1 MTVNS
6 LILEEA
12 TVDDVPALTELW
24 YAAFTDP
31 GVRHLWPDTP
41 GVRKWWDDA
50 NREDFINK
58 KEFQHYIKIVDPKS
72 KDGRGRPRIAAYAK
86 WDLATPKERGP
97 RYPPWSEDMP
107 IQACDAF
114 IERLE
119 NSRLQVMAG
128 QKKHYYLDTLV
139 THPDYQRRGAG
150 SMLVKW
156 GCDLAD
162 KDGVGVYVDASEAGA
177 PLYQKFG
184 FIPKTLVVD
193 KPASGIVPM
202 ARALNVSA
210 VVA

>member
-6 LILEEA
+6 LVLQEA
-12 TVDDVPALTELW
+12 TLDDVPALSELW
-24 YAAFTDP
+24 YAAFTEP
-31 GVRHLWPDTP
+31 GVRYLWPDTP
-41 GVRKWWDDA
+41 STRKWWDLA
-50 NREDFINK
+50 NSEDLMNK
-58 KEFQHYIKIVDPKS
+58 SFQHYIKIIDRKS
-72 KDGRGRPRIAAYAK
+72 KDDQGRPRIAAYAK
-86 WDLATPKERGP
+86 WDLSTPKERGP

-119 NSRLQVMAG
+119 NARQQVMVG

-162 KDGVGVYVDASEAGA
+162 EAGVGIYVDASKAGA

-184 FIPKTLVVD
+184 FTHKKLEGEAESD
-193 KPASGIVPM
+193 IVPM
-202 ARALNVSA
+202 ARGIM